1 MYNII
6 NLKNKRIL
14 ITGAS
19 SGIGHGIVRLL
30 DKLDA
35 QVIMIARREE
45 RLKEIK
51 ESLRNKESSY
61 YVADLSDLY
70 EIESLVNNIIH
81 EQGALD
87 GFVHSAGITSAR
99 PLKSIKPDVL
109 NNVMTVNFYSFIE
122 LCRCITIKK
131 RFSLNGLNIVGISS
145 TSSIQGNSSRTAYSA
160 SKAAMDAA
168 VRCMAKELAHKKIR
182 INTVAPAF
190 IDTDIYKSFLNYS
203 GAEEDAKMVIARQYL
218 GIGKPE
224 DVANTVAFLLSD
236 ASRFITGSTI
246 GVDGGKLTW

>member
-1 MYNII
+1 MYDLID
-6 NLKNKRIL
+6 LKNKTIL

-19 SGIGHGIVRLL
+19 SGIGKGIVELL
-30 DKLDA
+30 DKLEA
-35 QVIMIARREE
+35 KVIMVARRED

-51 ESLRNKESSY
+51 KGLNNKESTY
-61 YVADLSDLY
+61 YVADLSNLDKIEDLV
-70 EIESLVNNIIH
+70 EKVVLEH
-81 EQGALD
+81 GALN

-99 PLKSIKPDVL
+99 PLKAIKPDIL

-122 LCRCITIKK
+122 LCRCITMKK
-131 RFSLNGLNIVGISS
+131 RFSMKGLSVVGISS

-168 VRCMAKELAHKKIR
+168 VRCMAKELSQKKIR
-182 INTVAPAF
+182 LNTVAPAF
-190 IDTDIYKSFLNYS
+190 IDTEIFESFLNY
-203 GAEEDAKMVIARQYL
+203 GENEEDSKMVLARQYL

-224 DVANTVAFLLSD
+224 DVANVVAFLLSD
-236 ASRFITGSTI
+236 ASRFITGATI